1 MRKVNGNI
9 EDFELLMDSNSLD
22 ENFIRSVGRLTLNFA
37 HLEFC
42 FMLFAGSQIG
52 VLPPLN
58 QIIISELSF
67 KQLLNISAGIY
78 KVLETN
84 QEQLTKFDKIL
95 KDSFM
100 LEQQRNIITHSFY
113 GHNPKAKIII
123 RRKNTTKGKKGFIE
137 QEELI
142 NAESVNKI
150 ADQMN
155 ETSIELGKMIFTISS
170 KASK

>member
-1 MRKVNGNI
+1 MRKVNDNI

-22 ENFIRSVGRLTLNFA
+22 ENFLKSVGRLTLNFA

-52 VLPPLN
+52 TRPPLN
-58 QIIISELSF
+58 QIIVSELSF

-84 QEQLTKFDKIL
+84 QEQLAKFAKIL

-100 LEQQRNIITHSFY
+100 LEQQRNTITHSFY
-113 GHNPKAKIII
+113 GHNQKAKIIV

-142 NAESVNKI
+142 NAEFVNKI

-155 ETSIELGKMIFTISS
+155 KTSLELGKMIFTISS